1 MNPLN
6 FKLTN
11 KEDIFY
17 IEPTELYFKN
27 SGEKEIKFL
36 EQINKYSYGE
46 INKFAIC
53 RIYEFEG
60 NLYLTHFNNYVR
72 EFYTRNKQQ
81 FCDLNYKG
89 LGQLLLKNILN
100 HLLTTNKINSYT
112 KIYLIMVNTKN
123 KKLVKFYESL
133 SFIME
138 SPDIFYTDV
147 ESILNK
153 LKGLP
158 EIEKSI
164 QI

>member
-1 MNPLN
+1 MNPFN
-6 FKLTN
+6 FKLTK

-17 IEPTELYFKN
+17 IEPSELYFKN
-27 SGEKEIKFL
+27 LGEEEIKFIK
-36 EQINKYSYGE
+36 EINKYSYGE

-60 NLYLTHFNNYVR
+60 DLYLTHFNNYVR
-72 EFYTRNKQQ
+72 EFYTKNKQQ
-81 FCDLNYKG
+81 FCNSNYKR

-100 HLLTTNKINSYT
+100 HLLSTNKINLDM
-112 KIYLIMVNTKN
+112 KIYLVMVDTKN

-138 SPDIFYTDV
+138 SPDNFYSDV
-147 ESILNK
+147 KSVMDK
-153 LKGLP
+153 LHTLP